1 MKILETCSNQIEE
14 YNKKHDEE
22 KGSIEKN
29 EKHEESKVIEI
40 D

>member
-1 MKILETCSNQIEE
+1 MFKQIEE

-22 KGSIEKN
+22 KESIDKN
-29 EKHEESKVIEI
+29 EKHEESYVIEI